1 MKIKCHIL
9 VYHKISIFCLMFF
22 SLTYDLTSLQLLLYF
37 FLFSDQHQQP
47 SILRIFTAWRC
58 VRAHCLS
65 VPISL
70 LCEVRIQ
77 KVCFVT
83 ILIKKKKVG
92 EQTIKKEICHS

>member
-1 MKIKCHIL
+1 M
-9 VYHKISIFCLMFF
+9 
-22 SLTYDLTSLQLLLYF
+22 TYDLTSLQLLLYF